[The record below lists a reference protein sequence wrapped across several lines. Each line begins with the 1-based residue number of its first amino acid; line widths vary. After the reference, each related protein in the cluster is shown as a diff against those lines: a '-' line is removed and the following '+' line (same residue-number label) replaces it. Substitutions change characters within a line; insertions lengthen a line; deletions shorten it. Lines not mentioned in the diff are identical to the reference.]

1 MEVKVVDKRDIN
13 GIVRIHVDAFK
24 GFFLTE
30 LGNNFLKKYY
40 LSVLCHPDGIL
51 LGCFEDGKIIGFCA
65 ATKLSRGFNTRLVK
79 ANFLKFSF
87 EGIRLLFTRPSAL
100 IRLVKNFTKSDET
113 NKDNGEYSELLSIG
127 VSVTAQGGGVGKK
140 LVTELETYLR
150 NMGAEKLSLT
160 TDFED
165 NEKAVGFYNR
175 MGYNV
180 MYDFIAYPDRHMYR
194 MIKNL

>member
-13 GIVRIHVDAFK
+13 EIVRIHIDAFK

-30 LGNNFLKKYY
+30 LGKTFLKKYY
-40 LSVLCHPDGIL
+40 SSVLYHPDGIL
-51 LGCFEDGKIIGFCA
+51 LGCFENGKIIGFCA

-87 EGIRLLFTRPSAL
+87 EGIRLFFTRPSAL

-140 LVTELETYLR
+140 LITELENYLKD
-150 NMGAEKLSLT
+150 MGAEKLSLT
-160 TDFED
+160 TDFEN
-165 NEKAVGFYNR
+165 NEKAVGFYTR